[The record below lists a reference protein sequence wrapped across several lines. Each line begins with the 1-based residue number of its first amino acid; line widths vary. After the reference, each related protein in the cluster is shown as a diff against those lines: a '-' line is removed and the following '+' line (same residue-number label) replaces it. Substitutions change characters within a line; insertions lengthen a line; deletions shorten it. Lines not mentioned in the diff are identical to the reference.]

1 MKKSKK
7 KIIDFETK
15 KTIHF
20 NITREAHSD
29 LRIACFKRR
38 LSMQE
43 VFEEISQQISEE
55 SPVLMRILDNLSEKK
70 RHGIIE
76 KLSVTDAE
84 SLFNIIE
91 SENPL
96 ADKK

>member
-1 MKKSKK
+1 MNNSDTGY
-7 KIIDFETK
+7 IDFETK

-20 NITREAHSD
+20 NITRESHSN

-43 VFEEISQQISEE
+43 VFAEISQLISEE
-55 SPVLMRILDNLSEKK
+55 APVLMRILDNLSEKK
-70 RHGIIE
+70 RDKIIQ
-76 KLSVTDAE
+76 KLSETDAE

-91 SENPL
+91 KENPL
-96 ADKK
+96 SDSE

>member
-43 VFEEISQQISEE
+43 VFENLAVRIVEGDEYLNNLVGEIDYNKKIWKIFWYNFLFLIYYDYRKIS
-55 SPVLMRILDNLSEKK
+55 LDNK
-70 RHGIIE
+70 
-76 KLSVTDAE
+76 
-84 SLFNIIE
+84 
-91 SENPL
+91 
-96 ADKK
+96 